1 MKSQLFLFTG
11 ENTFELAEE
20 VNKWKR
26 SFLEKHGEANL
37 QVLQGKNL
45 TWSELLEE
53 VRTAPFLG
61 EKRLVIVEGMPG
73 KATKNENEDESK
85 ASSSEIT
92 KEKLESLSGLMHP
105 ATILAFF
112 EPVADKRKGVTK
124 FLLKNATVKTF
135 LPKTPNQLIGWLQN
149 LAKENGSE
157 LDAKTAVHIISIVGS
172 DQWHLKNECLKLIAY
187 SSDKPTMEEADLVC
201 MPSEKHTVWKMSDLI
216 GSGKSGE
223 SVRFA
228 RKLQESGEDAFR
240 LWNLFLWI
248 ARNMATIWMWKNEKN
263 LSPMAISKEAGIPFP
278 GVRSL
283 MPRVNKFSEEEIK
296 SFVKRLVEADE
307 ALKTGVIKATGAEPI
322 ELVTLLE
329 KELLALR

>member
-11 ENTFELAEE
+11 ENTFELSEE
-20 VNKWKR
+20 IARWKR
-26 SFLEKHGEANL
+26 SFLEKHGESNL
-37 QVLQGKNL
+37 QILQGKTL
-45 TWSELLEE
+45 SWTDLLEE
-53 VRTAPFLG
+53 VRSAPFLG
-61 EKRLVIVEGMPG
+61 EKRLVLVEGIPP
-73 KATKNENEDESK
+73 K
-85 ASSSEIT
+85 IT
-92 KEKLESLSGLMHP
+92 KENLESLSDVIHP
-105 ATILAFF
+105 DTILSFV
-112 EPVADKRKGVTK
+112 EPVVDKRKGVTK
-124 FLLKNATVKTF
+124 FLIKNATVKTF

-149 LAKENGSE
+149 IAKEHGPE
-157 LDAKTAVHIISIVGS
+157 LDANTAAHMISVVGS

-187 SSDKPTMEEADLVC
+187 SADKPKVEEVDRVC

-216 GSGKSGE
+216 GSGKAGE

-228 RKLQESGEDAFR
+228 KKLHESGEDAFR

-283 MPRVNKFSEEEIK
+283 MPRVEKFSEEEMR

-307 ALKTGVIKATGAEPI
+307 ALKTGGIKATGTEPV
-322 ELVTLLE
+322 ELVTMLE
-329 KELLALR
+329 RELMALK